1 MNVIILYLQ
10 LYNVPPMSSNIK
22 ETTSGTQSPPLEAT
36 GSEKPMGVCSIDGTK
51 PTYALDRE
59 QRKGD
64 SSVSNFSCP
73 SLLTQCTEY
82 FSHLVRDTKEVV

>member
-1 MNVIILYLQ
+1 
-10 LYNVPPMSSNIK
+10 MSSNIK
-22 ETTSGTQSPPLEAT
+22 KTTSGTQSPPFEAT

-64 SSVSNFSCP
+64 SSFSNFSC
-73 SLLTQCTEY
+73 SSFLTQRTSGRVLQPFGEGY
-82 FSHLVRDTKEVV
+82 QRSSFNI

>member
-1 MNVIILYLQ
+1 
-10 LYNVPPMSSNIK
+10 MSSNIK

-64 SSVSNFSCP
+64 SSFLNLSWP
-73 SLLTQCTEY
+73 SLLTQRIPGRVLQPFGEGY
-82 FSHLVRDTKEVV
+82 QRSSFDLK